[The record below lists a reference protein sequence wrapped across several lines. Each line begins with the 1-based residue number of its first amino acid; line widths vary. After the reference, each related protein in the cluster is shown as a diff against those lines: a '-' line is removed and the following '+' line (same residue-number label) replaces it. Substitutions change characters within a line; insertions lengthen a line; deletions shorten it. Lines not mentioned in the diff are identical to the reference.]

1 MPGTVYCSK
10 CGSLV
15 ENGAAFCPACGQAV
29 QASAAMST
37 GLPAGGSS
45 VAALPT
51 GYDPNT
57 YPAAASQTVPPVV
70 YAQPTVQYAGFWLRV
85 VAYLIDSVVMS
96 LGFMALFIPFAIMT
110 GLTAVL
116 GNIRPGEDPRDVGA
130 VLGGTFFLGLFTVV
144 ALAFLGGWLYHAKME
159 SSAWQATLGKKALN
173 LRVTDLHGARI
184 SFARASGRHFAKL
197 ITGMIP
203 LGVGFMLAGLTERR
217 QALHDMIASC
227 LVLRDR

>member
-1 MPGTVYCSK
+1 MPGTGYCSK
-10 CGSLV
+10 CGSLI
-15 ENGAAFCPACGQAV
+15 EGGAAFCPACGQAV
-29 QASAAMST
+29 QPSAVTGAGLPVGASATAV
-37 GLPAGGSS
+37 LPSGYGGIAHP
-45 VAALPT
+45 AALPT
-51 GYDPNT
+51 A
-57 YPAAASQTVPPVV
+57 PAVV
-70 YAQPTVQYAGFWLRV
+70 VAQPGVQYAGFWLRV
-85 VAYLIDSVVMS
+85 VAYLIDSIIVS
-96 LGFMALFIPFAIMT
+96 IGFMALFIPFAIMT

-116 GNIRPGEDPRDVGA
+116 GNIHPGEDPRDVGA

-144 ALAFLGGWLYHAKME
+144 SLAFLGGWLYHAKME
-159 SSAWQATLGKKALN
+159 SSSWQATLGKRALN
-173 LRVTDLHGARI
+173 LRVTDMYGARI

>member
-1 MPGTVYCSK
+1 V
-10 CGSLV
+10 
-15 ENGAAFCPACGQAV
+15 
-29 QASAAMST
+29 
-37 GLPAGGSS
+37 LPSGYGGNAYP
-45 VAALPT
+45 AALPT
-51 GYDPNT
+51 
-57 YPAAASQTVPPVV
+57 ASPVV
-70 YAQPTVQYAGFWLRV
+70 FAQPSVQYAGFWLRV
-85 VAYLIDSVVMS
+85 VAYLIDSIIVS
-96 LGFMALFIPFAIMT
+96 AAFMALFIPFAIMT

-116 GNIRPGEDPRDVGA
+116 GNIHPGEDPRDIGA
-130 VLGGTFFLGLFTVV
+130 ILGGTFFLGLFTVLS
-144 ALAFLGGWLYHAKME
+144 LAFLGAWLYHAKME

-173 LRVTDLHGARI
+173 LRVTDLYGARI

>member
-1 MPGTVYCSK
+1 MYCSK

-15 ENGAAFCPACGQAV
+15 EDGAAFCPACGQAV
-29 QASAAMST
+29 QPAASMSAS
-37 GLPAGGSS
+37 LPVGGSS
-45 VAALPT
+45 AAALPS
-51 GYDPNT
+51 GYDPRA
-57 YPAAASQTVPPVV
+57 YPAASQTAPPLI
-70 YAQPTVQYAGFWLRV
+70 YAQSTVQYAGFWLRV

-116 GNIRPGEDPRDVGA
+116 GNIHPGQDPRELGA

-144 ALAFLGGWLYHAKME
+144 SLAFLGGWLYHAKME
-159 SSAWQATLGKKALN
+159 SSSWQATLGKKALN
-173 LRVTDLHGARI
+173 LRVTDLYGARV

-197 ITGMIP
+197 ITSMIP

-217 QALHDMIASC
+217 QALHDMLAGC
-227 LVLRDR
+227 LVLRDG